1 MTFPNPKLR
10 FRRILTLEILLVAGY
25 HLLGVLAGQEEP
37 LGGVAQIVILH
48 GQILG
53 EDRSQIRRRQAVGE
67 GTKRPGWAGCS
78 FQSKQF
84 PAANISS
91 SNSTMDRTE
100 ACSRLTSSCTE
111 RPVVLKI
118 LPTKRTTS
126 KKGIHRILV
135 AGPCKKVKISIE
147 FIAGREIA
155 FKMHEGLGFW
165 EYFALCTLTSYYI

>member
-67 GTKRPGWAGCS
+67 GTKEARLGGMLVPVET
-78 FQSKQF
+78 
-84 PAANISS
+84 IS
-91 SNSTMDRTE
+91 
-100 ACSRLTSSCTE
+100 
-111 RPVVLKI
+111 
-118 LPTKRTTS
+118 
-126 KKGIHRILV
+126 
-135 AGPCKKVKISIE
+135 
-147 FIAGREIA
+147 GREYIIVELHHGQDGGVQQVDILLHRA
-155 FKMHEGLGFW
+155 AGGL
-165 EYFALCTLTSYYI
+165 EDSADKENNKQKRHTSDISCRTLQKSKNFN